1 MFLMIGS
8 TLKENEALETLKQE
22 CGEFNFPQKITV
34 KNHMPRD
41 VVGAQVNLF
50 LDSNLKTN
58 GITVREVEFPTFGHL
73 MQFVTDIELVAK
85 MNGFERAVSL
95 SSNVETSEANKDSSE
110 DKSQKTRSR
119 KPKLQEGGTNTT
131 SENKE

>member
-8 TLKENEALETLKQE
+8 TLKANEALETLKQE
-22 CGEFNFPQKITV
+22 CGEFSFPQKITV

-50 LDSNLKTN
+50 LDSNLRAN

-85 MNGFERAVSL
+85 MKGFEKAVSL
-95 SSNVETSEANKDSSE
+95 SSNVETSEVNKDSS
-110 DKSQKTRSR
+110 DTSQKTRSR
-119 KPKLQEGGTNTT
+119 KPKTQEGEASTTN
-131 SENKE
+131 ENKE